1 MIVEFT
7 IATLC
12 VLMTAAFVASVKA
25 VIERDLIKAVI
36 FSALQSVAYALIF
49 GILMAPDIL
58 YAYVAVSLCLYP
70 VLLIYA
76 IWKTYRFEGDKQ

>member
-1 MIVEFT
+1 MIVEYT
-7 IATLC
+7 VATLC
-12 VLMTAAFVASVKA
+12 ILMTVAFVASVKA
-25 VIERDLIKAVI
+25 VLERDLFKAIV

-70 VLLIYA
+70 VLLIYVVS
-76 IWKTYRFEGDKQ
+76 KTYRFEGGEK